1 MTLFNKKEK
10 EEPSFTE
17 KKDKTDSIETLGSR
31 ISFLRKNKGYTQDE
45 FSSLLDVTPQA
56 VSKWE
61 NDLSCPDIMLLP
73 KIAELLDTT
82 VDELLTGTKANY
94 SKPDINISDLKLHIQ
109 VAQLNRKPININVPL
124 TFVKRMAKIGNNIS
138 GIIGTQAL
146 NNKQFEQILQLVD
159 EGVTGEVL
167 NLVDENGQTVIIE
180 IK

>member
-1 MTLFNKKEK
+1 MTLFNKKDK

-109 VAQLNRKPININVPL
+109 VVQLNRKPININVPL

-146 NNKQFEQILQLVD
+146 NNKQLEQILQLVD